1 MKFRSMTWT
10 AGLSLVAAIAAVG
23 TALPQRSAT
32 AQVQAVP
39 RVGLSFTDT
48 VTQRVTVE
56 SIDTEDRTIAFTGAD
71 GQTMVVPLGANVGNL
86 SGIADGSMANVTYSQ
101 VVTILN
107 LRQKG
112 PGSREA
118 RRDQMSPTPDR
129 LDTEIGR
136 FTVTVVAI
144 DYATNTVSFI
154 SGNGGEVRTFKANTP
169 AKQDLLKKMKV
180 GDVVIGITTP
190 LTVSAVRPAN

>member
-1 MKFRSMTWT
+1 MKFRSMKWT
-10 AGLSLVAAIAAVG
+10 AGLSLVAAIVAVG
-23 TALPQRSAT
+23 TSLPERSAS

-48 VTQRVTVE
+48 VTQRVTIE
-56 SIDTEDRTIAFTGAD
+56 SVDTEDRTVAFTLSD
-71 GQTMVVPLGANVGNL
+71 GQTLVVPLGANVGNL
-86 SGIADGSMANVTYSQ
+86 SGIADGSTANVTYTQ

-112 PGSREA
+112 PGSKDA
-118 RRDQMSPTPDR
+118 RREQMNPAADR
-129 LDTEIGR
+129 AAAEDGR

-154 SGNGGEVRTFKANTP
+154 SGAGGAVRTFKANTP

-190 LTVSAVRPAN
+190 LTVSAVTPVR